1 MELLNLIEFL
11 PLSETFCK
19 HVFFKWKSWKVFMH
33 WAKRDL
39 ISKDL
44 FIGLNEQH
52 AFTEGSFECKFIL
65 LCIHNYVESRSAVLI
80 NVLYFYH

>member
-1 MELLNLIEFL
+1 MELLNLIELL
-11 PLSETFCK
+11 PFNKIFRK
-19 HVFFKWKSWKVFMH
+19 HFWNERCSCTRQKKV
-33 WAKRDL
+33 L

-65 LCIHNYVESRSAVLI
+65 LCIHNYVESRSAV
-80 NVLYFYH
+80 